1 MESNVNKMLNELE
14 EKIKK
19 GHKKYTI
26 DFKLKVIELVHLN
39 FSIYFISNKLNIDRK
54 TIREWLKNED
64 SLKLGSNK
72 DKKFRSN
79 RNTSYNTYFS
89 PEEESKI
96 YNWIIECRNGLK
108 PVSTKSVISFAG
120 NIKNEFYNK
129 TMNTKLQWTYR
140 FLKRYGFSI
149 RRITHK
155 GQSLP
160 ENKDSIKKIFIEDI
174 ISKRKELGI
183 LPDED
188 YRILNMDETPC
199 NLEMGILHYNRFYR
213 EKKY

>member
-1 MESNVNKMLNELE
+1 MESNINKMLNELE

-64 SLKLGSNK
+64 SLKLVSNK

-160 ENKDSIKKIFIEDI
+160 ENKDSIKKNLL
-174 ISKRKELGI
+174 KI
-183 LPDED
+183 LFQKGK
-188 YRILNMDETPC
+188 N
-199 NLEMGILHYNRFYR
+199 
-213 EKKY
+213 

>member
-39 FSIYFISNKLNIDRK
+39 FFIHFISNKLNIDRN

-64 SLKLGSNK
+64 SLKLVSNK

-96 YNWIIECRNGLK
+96 YNW
-108 PVSTKSVISFAG
+108 
-120 NIKNEFYNK
+120 
-129 TMNTKLQWTYR
+129 M
-140 FLKRYGFSI
+140 
-149 RRITHK
+149 
-155 GQSLP
+155 
-160 ENKDSIKKIFIEDI
+160 
-174 ISKRKELGI
+174 
-183 LPDED
+183 D
-188 YRILNMDETPC
+188 Y
-199 NLEMGILHYNRFYR
+199 
-213 EKKY
+213 